1 MTTISVQAVYHKGAL
16 RLKKK
21 LDLPEDAL
29 VQVDVT
35 PLETTPAPVSTGSLF
50 GAYPELKAIT
60 EDWGQKEW
68 QDFALEQF
76 FREDDEVEYTLKDA
90 KEVYRP

>member
-21 LDLPEDAL
+21 LNLPEDTI

-35 PLETTPAPVSTGSLF
+35 PLETAPV
-50 GAYPELKAIT
+50 PDMKAIT
-60 EDWGQKEW
+60 EDWEQAEW

-76 FREDDEVEYTLKDA
+76 FCEEDEIEYTIKDA

>member
-1 MTTISVQAVYHKGAL
+1 MEIEMVTISVQAVYHKGAL

-35 PLETTPAPVSTGSLF
+35 PLEATPAPVSTGSLF
-50 GAYPELKAIT
+50 GAYPELKAI
-60 EDWGQKEW
+60 
-68 QDFALEQF
+68 EQF
-76 FREDDEVEYTLKDA
+76 FLDDDEIEYTLKDA

>member
-35 PLETTPAPVSTGSLF
+35 PLETAPVPVSTGSLF
-50 GAYPELKAIT
+50 GAYPELKAI
-60 EDWGQKEW
+60 
-68 QDFALEQF
+68 EQF
-76 FREDDEVEYTLKDA
+76 FLDLLSRRRRLFAIQGMHLERWGKKA
-90 KEVYRP
+90 RR